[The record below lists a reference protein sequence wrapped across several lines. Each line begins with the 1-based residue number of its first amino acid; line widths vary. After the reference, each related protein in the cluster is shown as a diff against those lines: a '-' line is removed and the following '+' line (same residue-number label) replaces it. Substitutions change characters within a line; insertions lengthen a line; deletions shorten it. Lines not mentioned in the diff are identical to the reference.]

1 MGLHLETIRSLS
13 RLSRLTKTSEEGGVC
28 ILGVEEAG
36 GCKWDAGGC
45 RRDRDTYLS
54 LCQGPDGWEGQQATH
69 ASTPPRLDTLQ
80 TEITNTVSQHMQAH
94 DHALYTAAF
103 HAETHRHKLL

>member
-1 MGLHLETIRSLS
+1 MRGLSH
-13 RLSRLTKTSEEGGVC
+13 GWFQ
-28 ILGVEEAG
+28 AG
-36 GCKWDAGGC
+36 WWGMQ
-45 RRDRDTYLS
+45 DRDTYLS

-80 TEITNTVSQHMQAH
+80 PGITYTVSQHMQAH

-103 HAETHRHKLL
+103 HTETHRHKLLSKSI